1 MDNIKEVNEKYYID
15 KMSDYLVKNEKE
27 KKSLISQIENL
38 KTSQIHLKNQLKSLK
53 KKIHDLKSENENTE
67 KK

>member
-1 MDNIKEVNEKYYID
+1 MITKKYEEKENSIMDNIKEANEKYYID

-38 KTSQIHLKNQLKSLK
+38 KTSDMKVGR
-53 KKIHDLKSENENTE
+53 SEV
-67 KK
+67 

>member
-1 MDNIKEVNEKYYID
+1 MITKKYEEKENSIMDNIKEVNEKYYID

-38 KTSQIHLKNQLKSLK
+38 KTSDMKVGR
-53 KKIHDLKSENENTE
+53 SEV
-67 KK
+67 